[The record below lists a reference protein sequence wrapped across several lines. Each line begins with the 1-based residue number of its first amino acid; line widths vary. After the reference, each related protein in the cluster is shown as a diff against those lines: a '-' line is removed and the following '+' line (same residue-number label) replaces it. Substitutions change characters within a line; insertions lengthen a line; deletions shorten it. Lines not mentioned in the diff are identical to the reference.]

1 MSATPIGMNA
11 KTAAAVQEIYRPII
25 RGYFAVFAA
34 YYLIIFPTN
43 FGYYHGADLLVVTAC
58 ALITSA
64 LGIIGYFYLRN
75 PAPPNLVER
84 MLVVLNFL
92 VVSNVVIALNLVFE
106 PTKLSYFV
114 IMVMLFALASVS
126 MRQSILSIAF
136 ATLAFITYVPKLSS
150 EDTVTYGFLVFGAVM
165 ASLSITFYL
174 RKAISFIAKAKID
187 AEGRLEEAR
196 IVGDNMR
203 QKSLSDSLTGLP
215 NRRAFFE
222 ALRKATGQMKTER
235 EQATLAAPPE
245 QSNLWLVLVDL
256 DGFKAVNDVH
266 GHLVGDLLLKEVA
279 DRLNNH
285 CKDSAHVSRMGGDEF
300 NIILVS
306 PCEEDQI
313 KDWCDRLLESLA
325 KPYVVEG
332 RHVRVSG
339 SMGCRMMD
347 ISEAARPQIN
357 EADYALMAAKQQ
369 GKNRCVVFNEAHAK
383 VAAERHMVEQ
393 ALRFAD
399 LENELELLFQPQID
413 LREQKVVRAEALAR
427 WTSPMVGSIE
437 PTRFIQVAEEAGL
450 ITEITLT
457 VVSKAFR
464 VAKGLSNS
472 VPLAINLSSHDV
484 ITDPII
490 DHIIALAKQFEI
502 DPKVIEFEVTETAM
516 MADLE
521 KATDNLNRLAK
532 LGFSIAL
539 DDFGTGYSN
548 FSYLRRL
555 PIRKLKVDRSFLE
568 NAGDPMTEK
577 VLFSLAGMARTLGVE
592 CLLEGIESEVDLLM
606 AKRVG
611 VDAVQGFLF
620 GRPMTAEALDTFL
633 ANYSSGD
640 QPEPWSGQAVA

>member
-126 MRQSILSIAF
+126 MRQSTLSIAF

-235 EQATLAAPPE
+235 EQATLAALPE

-633 ANYSSGD
+633 ANYSSDD
-640 QPEPWSGQAVA
+640 QPERWSGQAVA